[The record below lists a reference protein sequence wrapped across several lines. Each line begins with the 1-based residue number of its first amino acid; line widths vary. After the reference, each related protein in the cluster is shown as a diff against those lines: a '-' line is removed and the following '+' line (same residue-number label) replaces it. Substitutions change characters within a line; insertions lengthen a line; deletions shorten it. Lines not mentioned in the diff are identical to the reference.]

1 MSDFDP
7 IGSILGYI
15 GQQETNAANVD
26 IANRQM
32 DFQERMSNTA
42 YQRQVAD
49 MQAAGLNPML
59 AYMKGGGASTPTGST
74 TTVTSPL
81 QGALQGGLT
90 SATTAKTK
98 VDTTKAERE
107 TDVLGFT
114 AAQIQENTRMIGKT
128 IDKMAAEIGLIEQQ
142 GKTQEY
148 ERDRITAVIDNLAA
162 ETKLAKQR
170 GLSEEQ
176 TTKILMQTLVQAKNK
191 SLLSEMEMN
200 AIEDTHQIGVLARE
214 IKPAFDIGSEFLGG
228 IVNSLLKKLS
238 IDKFSA
244 PKSRYETGTSYDK
257 EGNVSGGYSRES
269 HSR

>member
-7 IGSILGYI
+7 IGSILGYV

-26 IANRQM
+26 IANKQM

-59 AYMKGGGASTPTGST
+59 AYMKGGGASTPSGST

-98 VDTTKAERE
+98 VDTVKAERE

-128 IDKMAAEIGLIEQQ
+128 IDKMAAEIGSLESQQ
-142 GKTQEY
+142 KTQEY
-148 ERDRITAVIDNLAA
+148 ERERITAVIKNLAE
-162 ETKLAKQR
+162 ETKLLKQR
-170 GLSEEQ
+170 SLSEEQ
-176 TTKILMQTLVQAKNK
+176 TTKVLTETAVQAKNK
-191 SLLSEMEMN
+191 SYISDMELK
-200 AIEDTHQIGVLARE
+200 AILDTDMIGVYARE
-214 IKPAFDIGSEFLGG
+214 IKPVTDIAGDFVGG
-228 IVNSLLKKLS
+228 IVDRVMSRLPSLPKTVIHKK
-238 IDKFSA
+238 
-244 PKSRYETGTSYDK
+244 
-257 EGNVSGGYSRES
+257 
-269 HSR
+269 